1 MTMKESPSQTLR
13 ERVLSCIDNERVCPR
28 DRFFFLCYDSIVWLL
43 WGMSVVVGALAVA
56 VALFVV
62 TESRTRLFLVTH
74 DSFWSFFLDVA
85 PYVWIVVFGVMS
97 LFAIVNLR
105 HTKRGYRYTVV
116 QLLASSVILSL
127 AGGAV
132 LQLVG
137 FGHGLD
143 TALGKRVP
151 MYVSQ
156 DKFEKRLWLMPDEGR
171 LIGRQVMATLAPT
184 STVIFED
191 ISGARWT
198 VTVTDLSPYDIALLA
213 SEATVRMVGTSSDSI
228 GRRFHACGTLPDGV
242 GETSVESLLREHQAF
257 VERMYTHVPKEQ
269 PTPDRALYETDGT
282 DMLPNDERVVRET
295 PSPCATVPMLRRI
308 EDGNRRR

>member
-1 MTMKESPSQTLR
+1 MNESSPQTLR

-28 DRFFFLCYDSIVWLL
+28 GRFLFLCYDSIVWIL
-43 WGMSVVVGALAVA
+43 WGLSVIIGALAVA

-62 TESRTRLFLVTH
+62 SESRTRLFLITH
-74 DSFWSFFLDVA
+74 DSFWAFFLDVA
-85 PYVWIVVFGVMS
+85 PYVWVVVFGVMS

-127 AGGAV
+127 AGGAA

-156 DKFEKRLWLMPDEGR
+156 EKFEKKLWLMPEEGR
-171 LIGRQVMATLAPT
+171 LIGRQVVATVAPT

-191 ISGARWT
+191 IAGERWT
-198 VTVTDLSPYDIALLA
+198 VTVTDLSAYDVALLA
-213 SEATVRMVGTSSDSI
+213 SEATVRMVGTSSDSV
-228 GRRFHACGTLPDGV
+228 GRRFHACGTLPDGG
-242 GETSVESLLREHQAF
+242 GETADNMVREHRAF
-257 VERMYTHVPKEQ
+257 VERMYSHVSKEQ
-269 PTPDRALYETDGT
+269 PEAAITLFSHREDRGAVEGQESL
-282 DMLPNDERVVRET
+282 
-295 PSPCATVPMLRRI
+295 CATVPLLRRI
-308 EDGNRRR
+308 GDFGGIR